1 MRKVALHACIT
12 LIVMIVSLMMFQGC
26 AKKPVVQE
34 DVARAPQAEKAVQA
48 PRKIRPSGKTRGI
61 RPNWGKRFRGSA
73 STESG
78 KAERLGY
85 FVVSTPR
92 DYVFMTFISIF
103 DKYAVR
109 AEDRDASTAMRSGS
123 RITGDMMS

>member
-48 PRKIRPSGKTRGI
+48 PEEDQAVREDTGDLAKLGKTVLRC
-61 RPNWGKRFRGSA
+61 A
-73 STESG
+73 STE
-78 KAERLGY
+78 KR
-85 FVVSTPR
+85 
-92 DYVFMTFISIF
+92 
-103 DKYAVR
+103 
-109 AEDRDASTAMRSGS
+109 
-123 RITGDMMS
+123 